1 MKSTRKPIKKQNSAA
16 TWWIVG
22 IIAAM
27 MALALIV
34 VISLPGA
41 AQQHALVAGTS
52 LGQAD
57 APITVE
63 EYGDFQCPVCG
74 QFARALPSIEKK
86 YVETGKI
93 RFVFH
98 HMIVISGEE
107 SIKAAEAAECAGEQ
121 DKFWEY
127 YDTLFAN
134 QAGELRGAARGVF
147 ADANL
152 IKFADQLKLD
162 TAAFTTCLNS
172 DKYRDKI
179 MRDTNE
185 ASARGA
191 QGTPTLFINDRKVNV
206 TVVSPQQFDTVI
218 GPYINSLK

>member
-1 MKSTRKPIKKQNSAA
+1 MKSTRKPIKKKNTAA
-16 TWWIVG
+16 TWWMVG
-22 IIAAM
+22 IIAAIV
-27 MALALIV
+27 ALALIFL
-34 VISLPGA
+34 IGLPGVT
-41 AQQHALVAGTS
+41 QQHARVSGTT
-52 LGQAD
+52 LGD
-57 APITVE
+57 PNAPITVE

-107 SIKAAEAAECAGEQ
+107 SIKAAEGAECAGEQ

-134 QAGELRGAARGVF
+134 QAGELRGTARGVF

-162 TAAFTTCLNS
+162 TDAFTTCLNS
-172 DKYRDKI
+172 GKYRDKI

-185 ASARGA
+185 ATARGA
-191 QGTPTLFINDRKVNV
+191 KGTPTLFINDRIVNV